1 VVVLEA
7 DDAATQQSA
16 KQAAGELILHLV
28 LWLTT
33 PWQPAPLHNLAL
45 QLSSAPAAAA
55 QLPTTDTVTAP
66 VALLAECRHGVPGGV
81 GDDAAVMLCSF
92 LELLQKCG
100 VTCWTALA
108 DFEGEAAAGAAIVAL
123 YDLLL
128 NRQQVDQ
135 LQAPATAT
143 ETLQVCCWL
152 HK

>member
-16 KQAAGELILHLV
+16 KNAAGELILHLV

-45 QLSSAPAAAA
+45 QLSSAPAAA
-55 QLPTTDTVTAP
+55 

-108 DFEGEAAAGAAIVAL
+108 DFEGEAAAGAAMVAL
-123 YDLLL
+123 YDLVL
-128 NRQQVDQ
+128 NRRQIDQ
-135 LQAPATAT
+135 LQPPPTAT